1 MYVSKLDSKSVDAS
15 EEQTTR
21 KRAAPVKKKRER
33 EREKKNS
40 QLTAMFLVAVVTAI
54 VPVIA
59 PRVLLDAALRGVTPE
74 LIQTAGRLHVTL
86 ASLLVPAVP
95 AVQVTVALLLFGYAK
110 LRGGSDASKVVRLAL
125 SVRCNTH
132 IGFLPFLQSFIKKK
146 KMLPRTN

>member
-1 MYVSKLDSKSVDAS
+1 
-15 EEQTTR
+15 
-21 KRAAPVKKKRER
+21 
-33 EREKKNS
+33 
-40 QLTAMFLVAVVTAI
+40 MFLVAVVTAI

-74 LIQTAGRLHVTL
+74 LIQSAGRLHSTL

-110 LRGGSDASKVVRLAL
+110 LRGGSDASEVVRLAL

-132 IGFLPFLQSFIKKK
+132 TSDFCRSFS
-146 KMLPRTN
+146 LS